1 MEVWFASR
9 NLDRVQSPIIV
20 GPPDLIIEVI
30 SEGNR
35 SHDTVVK
42 FQDYERY
49 GVTGY
54 WLVDPREQHI
64 TIWKL
69 EQSRYHHWAYL
80 LAVKISKPAFGTAA
94 ISTRP
99 GFFDAGSYSPAHFSA
114 CSRNR

>member
-69 EQSRYHHWAYL
+69 EQSRYQPL
-80 LAVKISKPAFGTAA
+80 GVLARGQNLQTRVWNGRDLDPAGIF
-94 ISTRP
+94 
-99 GFFDAGSYSPAHFSA
+99 
-114 CSRNR
+114 